1 MRNLNLRVA
10 LIIYGAIHIVQGFA
24 LIVAPDRV
32 ARLSNFGELVGY
44 MPYFMAILGGTF
56 IAAALLFIFTGLNP
70 LRNIS
75 GVAFAILWSVLI
87 LVIQLYSLA
96 KDYLDLSQAWPEITL
111 AAVFAI
117 AFLVFYP
124 YRQR

>member
-32 ARLSNFGELVGY
+32 ARLSNFGELAGY
-44 MPYFMAILGGTF
+44 TPYLMALLGGTF
-56 IAAALLFIFTGLNP
+56 IAAAFLFIFTGLNP

-75 GVAFAILWSVLI
+75 GVAFAVLWSVLL
-87 LVIQLYSLA
+87 LVIQLYSLG
-96 KDYLDLSQAWPEITL
+96 KDYLDLGQAWPEITL
-111 AAVFAI
+111 AAVFVV